1 MESINISNM
10 TPQSILVKDAF
21 TRLVPS
27 ATLTAIGD
35 AKGVGSDTNLVY
47 SYERPLRQVMS
58 QADFMR
64 EYDVNAHKIN
74 SLKYYPNALMK
85 DKEGKVAAKIKSRIA
100 IAWQKR
106 ILVKRLATLTGNN
119 VNIRLSNSKRTA
131 KDQQMLNDFREGW
144 ENSNIENLIYQSIR
158 ADGIVGDVAANLFMK
173 NGKLG
178 WRVFSFMDGDVLY
191 PQYDPMTGRLAVF
204 GRRYTIKDKEDNDI
218 YEYLDV
224 WDDTHYMRYKQTRK
238 GLVGMVNKV
247 KDALGYDGWVVDQKP
262 IPHGFNRIPI
272 AYDRYGE
279 PFWANSQ
286 DCADLYELTV
296 SQLAENN
303 QAYALRI
310 LYALGGEIEM
320 VSNLDG
326 TPSMINSTEPNTKVG
341 FLEPADSSKSFELQL
356 SILEKAIMRN
366 SFASETPELKSGSD
380 LSSLT
385 VRMLLMDSYQQALL
399 DAQHFQSFL
408 DDVVDL
414 FKFGYGI
421 ESGRSSDFEMLKV
434 KAEIFPY
441 VFMSET
447 EQVSNIL
454 QLRSAG
460 ALSKRTASE
469 LAYELGYAINSEYE
483 RIVQEEREELIGE
496 QTAQKGSSQQN
507 VVNDARNK
515 VNG

>member
-10 TPQSILVKDAF
+10 PPQRVMVKEAF

-27 ATLTAIGD
+27 ASLTPIGE
-35 AKGVGSDTNLVY
+35 AKAMGATGLLPY
-47 SYERPLRQVMS
+47 SYENPSRQIMS

-74 SLKYYPNALMK
+74 SLKYYPDAFLK
-85 DKEGKVAAKIKSRIA
+85 GSDGKVAAKIRSRIA
-100 IAWQKR
+100 VAWQKR

-119 VNIRLSNSKRTA
+119 VNIRLSNSKRTT
-131 KDQQMLNDFREGW
+131 KDQQMLNDYREGW
-144 ENSNIENLIYQSIR
+144 ENKNMENLLFQSIR
-158 ADGIVGDVAANLFMK
+158 ADGIVGDVAACLYLDNQK
-173 NGKLG
+173 VG
-178 WRVFSFMDGDVLY
+178 WRVFSFLDGDVLY
-191 PQYDPMTGRLAVF
+191 PHYDPITGKLAVF
-204 GRRYTIKDKEDNDI
+204 GRKYSVRDGNDNEI
-218 YEYLDV
+218 EEYLDV
-224 WDDTHYMRYKQTRK
+224 YDNKYFMRYKRHK
-238 GLVGMVNKV
+238 AGVMNKV
-247 KDALGYDGWVVDQKP
+247 KSILGMDGWEVDIPKK
-262 IPHGFNRIPI
+262 PHGFQRIPI

-320 VSNLDG
+320 ISNMDG

-341 FLEPADSSKSFELQL
+341 FLEPADSSRSFELQL
-356 SILEKAIMRN
+356 NILEKAIMRN

-385 VRMLLMDSYQQALL
+385 VRMLMMDSYQQALL
-399 DAQHFQSFL
+399 DAQHFQPFL
-408 DDVVDL
+408 DDIVEL
-414 FKFGYGI
+414 FKYGYGI
-421 ESGRSSDFEMLKV
+421 ETGRSSDFEMLKV

-447 EQVSNIL
+447 EQVSNIM

-460 ALSKRTASE
+460 ALSKQTASE
-469 LAYELGYAINSEYE
+469 MAYELGYGINSEYE
-483 RIVQEEREELIGE
+483 RIVSEERNEMLGT
-496 QTAQKGSSQQN
+496 QQAVQGSSKNN
-507 VVNDARNK
+507 VVNEARNK

>member
-10 TPQSILVKDAF
+10 PPQRVMVKEAF

-27 ATLTAIGD
+27 ASLTPIGE
-35 AKGVGSDTNLVY
+35 AKSIGSVGLLSY
-47 SYERPLRQVMS
+47 SYENPARQPMS

-74 SLKYYPNALMK
+74 SLKYYPNAFLK
-85 DKEGKVAAKIKSRIA
+85 DNNGKVAAKIRSRIA
-100 IAWQKR
+100 VAWQKR

-119 VNIRLSNSKRTA
+119 VNIRLSNSKRTE
-131 KDQQMLNDFREGW
+131 KDQQLLNDFREGW
-144 ENSNIENLIYQSIR
+144 ENKNMENLIFQSIR
-158 ADGIVGDVAANLFMK
+158 ADGIVGDVAACLYMDNQK
-173 NGKLG
+173 VG
-178 WRVFSFMDGDVLY
+178 WRVFSFLEGDVLY
-191 PQYDPMTGRLAVF
+191 PHYDPLTGRLAVF
-204 GRRYTIKDKEDNDI
+204 GRRYSVRDEQDNEI
-218 YEYLDV
+218 VEYLDV
-224 WDDTHYMRYKQTRK
+224 YDDTHYMRYKRDKAGLK
-238 GLVGMVNKV
+238 GAVSKV
-247 KDALGYDGWVVDQKP
+247 KGVLGMDDWGIDVEAR
-262 IPHGFNRIPI
+262 PHGFQRIPI

-320 VSNLDG
+320 ISNMDG
-326 TPSMINSTEPNTKVG
+326 TPAMINSTETNTKVG
-341 FLEPADSSKSFELQL
+341 FLEPADSSRSFELQL
-356 SILEKAIMRN
+356 NILEKAIMRN

-385 VRMLLMDSYQQALL
+385 VRMLMMDSYQQALL
-399 DAQHFQSFL
+399 DAQHFQPFL
-408 DDVVDL
+408 DDVVEL
-414 FKFGYGI
+414 FKYGYGI
-421 ESGRSSDFEMLKV
+421 EMGRSSDFEMLKV

-447 EQVSNIL
+447 EQVSNIM

-460 ALSKRTASE
+460 ALSKQTASE
-469 LAYELGYAINSEYE
+469 MAYELGYGINSEYE
-483 RIVQEEREELIGE
+483 RIVSEERNEMLGT
-496 QTAQKGSSQQN
+496 QQAVQGSSKNN
-507 VVNDARNK
+507 VVNEARNK

>member
-1 MESINISNM
+1 METINISNM
-10 TPQSILVKDAF
+10 TPQTIMVKEAF

-27 ATLTAIGD
+27 ETLTSIGD
-35 AKGVGSDTNLVY
+35 AKTVGSAY
-47 SYERPLRQVMS
+47 SLAYSSERPLRQVMS

-74 SLKYYPNALMK
+74 SLKYYPNALMRGS
-85 DKEGKVAAKIKSRIA
+85 DGKVAAKIKSRIA

-131 KDQQMLNDFREGW
+131 SDQQMLNDFREGW
-144 ENSNIENLIYQSIR
+144 EDSNIENLIYQAIR
-158 ADGIVGDVAANLFMK
+158 ADGIVGDVAVNFFMK

-178 WRVFSFMDGDVLY
+178 WRVFSFMEGDILY
-191 PQYDPMTGRLAVF
+191 PQYDPMTGKLAVF
-204 GRRYTIKDKEDNDI
+204 GRRYVVRDSQDNEAV
-218 YEYLDV
+218 EYLDV
-224 WDDTHYMRYKQTRK
+224 WDDAYYMRYRQDKK
-238 GLVGMVNKV
+238 GVITKV
-247 KDALGYDGWVVDQKP
+247 KNAVGISGWVVDQEP
-262 IPHGFNRIPI
+262 IHHGFPRIPI
-272 AYDRYGE
+272 EYDRYGE

-320 VSNLDG
+320 VSNMDG
-326 TPSMINSTEPNTKVG
+326 TPAMINSTEPNTKVG

-356 SILEKAIMRN
+356 NILEKAIMRN

-408 DDVVDL
+408 DGVVEL
-414 FKFGYGI
+414 FKFAYGI
-421 ESGRSSDFEMLKV
+421 QTGRSSDFEVLKV

-483 RIVQEEREELIGE
+483 RITVEDRELLVGTQPER
-496 QTAQKGSSQQN
+496 GSSKQN
-507 VVNDARNK
+507 VVNEARNK

>member
-1 MESINISNM
+1 MESRNISNM
-10 TPQSILVKDAF
+10 TPQTIMVKEAF

-27 ATLTAIGD
+27 EHLTSIGD
-35 AKGVGSDTNLVY
+35 AKTVGSAYALAY
-47 SYERPLRQVMS
+47 SSERPLRQVMS

-85 DKEGKVAAKIKSRIA
+85 DKEGKIAAKIKSRIA

-119 VNIRLSNSKRTA
+119 VNIRLSNSRRTSA
-131 KDQQMLNDFREGW
+131 DQQMLNDFREGW
-144 ENSNIENLIYQSIR
+144 ENSNIENLIYQAIR
-158 ADGIVGDVAANLFMK
+158 ADGIVGDVAVNFFMS

-178 WRVFSFMDGDVLY
+178 WRVFSFMEGDVLY

-204 GRRYTIKDKEDNDI
+204 GRKYTVRDDDGKELV
-218 YEYLDV
+218 EYLDV
-224 WDDTHYMRYKQTRK
+224 WDDSYYMRYRQDKT
-238 GLVGMVNKV
+238 GVISKV
-247 KDALGYDGWVVDQKP
+247 KNAVGLRGWVVEQDA
-262 IPHGFNRIPI
+262 IPHGFPRIPI
-272 AYDRYGE
+272 EYDRYGE

-310 LYALGGEIEM
+310 LFALGGEIEM
-320 VSNLDG
+320 VSNMDG

-385 VRMLLMDSYQQALL
+385 VRMLMMDSYQQALL
-399 DAQHFQSFL
+399 DAQHFQSFI
-408 DDVVDL
+408 DGVVEL
-414 FKFGYGI
+414 FKYAYGI
-421 ESGRSSDFEMLKV
+421 ETGRSSDFEMLKV

-460 ALSKRTASE
+460 ALSKQTASE
-469 LAYELGYAINSEYE
+469 MAYELGYGINSEYE
-483 RIVQEEREELIGE
+483 RIVEEEREELVG
-496 QTAQKGSSQQN
+496 AQSATQGSSKQN
-507 VVNDARNK
+507 VVNEARNK
-515 VNG
+515 VNE

>member
-10 TPQSILVKDAF
+10 TPQSIMVKDAF

-27 ATLTAIGD
+27 ASLTSIGD
-35 AKGVGSDTNLVY
+35 AKAVGSESSLAY

-74 SLKYYPNALMK
+74 SLKYYPNAFMK

-100 IAWQKR
+100 VAWQKR

-119 VNIRLSNSKRTA
+119 VNIRLSNSKRTT

-144 ENSNIENLIYQSIR
+144 ENSNMENLIYQAIR
-158 ADGIVGDVAANLFMK
+158 ADGIVGDVAANLYMA
-173 NGKLG
+173 NGKVG
-178 WRVFSFMDGDVLY
+178 WRVFSFIDGDVLY
-191 PQYDPMTGRLAVF
+191 PQYDPLTGRLAVF
-204 GRRYTIKDKEDNDI
+204 GRRYTIRDSKDNVID
-218 YEYLDV
+218 EYLDV
-224 WDDTHYMRYKQTRK
+224 WDDTFYMRYKQARK
-238 GLVGMVNKV
+238 GMAGVVNKV
-247 KDALGYDGWVVDQKP
+247 KEVFGSDGWVIDKEKTA
-262 IPHGFNRIPI
+262 HGFPRIPI

-320 VSNLDG
+320 ISNMDG
-326 TPSMINSTEPNTKVG
+326 TPAMINSADPNTKLG
-341 FLEPADSSKSFELQL
+341 FLEPAESSKSFELQL
-356 SILEKAIMRN
+356 NILKEAIMKN

-408 DDVVDL
+408 DDLVEL

-483 RIVQEEREELIGE
+483 RIAAEEREQLVGNLAE
-496 QTAQKGSSQQN
+496 KGSSKQN